1 MRVANVIDSQVSDA
15 ACARPP
21 ATRGELRHPLTMVHS
36 GERDVTIAYELT
48 GAESA
53 PLVIIGGGISAGRH
67 VISSNTFPEPG
78 WWEAQTAT
86 LGSVRVLAIDWIGA
100 DGAIDEPIDPADQ
113 ANALVALLDELGLTR
128 ADAFIGAS
136 YGAMVGQQVAARHPD
151 RCGRLLSFSAGASAH
166 PFSSACRLLQ
176 RKAVAL
182 GEQSGYSAAGVSLAR
197 ALAMLTYRTADE
209 YRARFDG
216 APVVEGTSVRV
227 SAESYLDA
235 QGARYAARTSPIAY
249 RRLSE
254 SIDLH
259 CVDPAMLRLPAMFVA
274 VDSDWLVPIE
284 DIRAFADAVPGSD
297 FKLMPSLYGHDGFL
311 KEVDQVAFIITR
323 FLSSPE
329 PIA

>member
-1 MRVANVIDSQVSDA
+1 MRIAEMIDPKDSDSACRPA
-15 ACARPP
+15 AAV
-21 ATRGELRHPLTMVHS
+21 RGQLSYALTMVHS

-48 GAESA
+48 GAQSA

-78 WWEAQTAT
+78 WWEAQKAT
-86 LGSVRVLAIDWIGA
+86 LGAVRVLAIDWIGA
-100 DGAIDEPIDPADQ
+100 DGAIDAPIDPADQ
-113 ANALVALLDELGLTR
+113 ANALVALLDELGLAR

-136 YGAMVGQQVAARHPD
+136 YGAMVGQQFAARHPD

-182 GEQSGYSAAGVSLAR
+182 GERSRDPAAGVSLAR

-216 APVVEGTSVRV
+216 APVVEGASVRV
-227 SAESYLDA
+227 TAETYLDA
-235 QGARYAARTSPIAY
+235 HGARYAARTSPIAY

-284 DIRAFADAVPGSD
+284 DIRAFADAVPGSE
-297 FKLMPSLYGHDGFL
+297 FALMPSLYGHDGFL
-311 KEVDQVAFIITR
+311 KEVDQVAYIITQ
-323 FLSSPE
+323 FLSLPE
-329 PIA
+329 PFV